1 MYAQG
6 RFQREVETA
15 LFTGQ
20 EIKNPV
26 PRKGRAGRYAPL
38 YKKSLENLFE
48 RMRKDGWKI
57 IFSPGPKGGDVTP
70 GPRGGEWSG
79 TYRLVPA
86 ELDEIAAVLY
96 PSYREDAPVFY
107 TLLSII
113 AAGYSRMAKAA
124 LLGLDEDDCRS
135 IILSRLAEIDK
146 EKDAELL
153 SAFLPG

>member
-48 RMRKDGWKI
+48 RMRKDGWRI
-57 IFSPGPKGGDVTP
+57 IFTP

-96 PSYREDAPVFY
+96 TSYREDAPVFY
-107 TLLSII
+107 TLLSLI
-113 AAGYSRMAKAA
+113 AAGSSRMAKAA

-135 IILSRLAEIDK
+135 IILSRLAEIDR